1 MKSQRIKVEVTC
13 SGPRV
18 AAYVEAAISF
28 AGGTGYTLF
37 RDVISI
43 RVDAFQIELLTA
55 VCQAAAVAAGG
66 FPFDVEVEIVD
77 DTKPAEIGSKES

>member
-1 MKSQRIKVEVTC
+1 MKSQKIKVEIAC

-37 RDVISI
+37 RDMISLRADPFHI
-43 RVDAFQIELLTA
+43 DLLTA

-66 FPFDVEVEIVD
+66 YPFDVEVEVVD
-77 DTKPAEIGSKES
+77 DTRTEAGSKES